1 MRKMRFKNWSIGLLL
16 VMLGWLLPMSLWAK
30 DMIIK
35 ETYNGYVAVTYEFHF
50 QAKSLY
56 RRMEKQKKQ

>member
-1 MRKMRFKNWSIGLLL
+1 
-16 VMLGWLLPMSLWAK
+16 MSLWAK